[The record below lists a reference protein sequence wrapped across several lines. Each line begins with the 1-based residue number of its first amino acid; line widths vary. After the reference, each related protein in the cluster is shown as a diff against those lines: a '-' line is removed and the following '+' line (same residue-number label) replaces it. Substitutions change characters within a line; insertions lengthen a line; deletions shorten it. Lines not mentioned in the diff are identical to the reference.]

1 MTEAEFYQL
10 QLEEQ
15 EQLEN
20 QFIGGMMNKTAKV
33 LAHLKKGNTITSW
46 QAIQNFRATRLAD
59 IVFRLRGHGFNIATE
74 MIEDGKMRYARYR
87 MMK

>member
-1 MTEAEFYQL
+1 MSEAEFHQL

-20 QFIGGMMNKTAKV
+20 QLIGDIMSKTMKV
-33 LAHLKKGNTITSW
+33 LTHLKSGKTITSW
-46 QAIQNFRATRLAD
+46 QAFERFRATRLAD
-59 IVFRLRGHGFNIATE
+59 IVFRLRGHGFNIVTE
-74 MIEDGKMRYARYR
+74 MLEDGKIRYARYR

>member
-1 MTEAEFYQL
+1 MTQAEFHQL

-15 EQLEN
+15 EQFEN
-20 QFIGGMMNKTAKV
+20 QFIGDMMSKTAKV
-33 LAHLKKGNTITSW
+33 LAHLKKGKTITSW

-59 IVFRLRGHGFNIATE
+59 IVFRLRGNGFNIATE
-74 MIEDGKMRYARYR
+74 MIEDGKLRYARYR